1 LLGIIDIKPW
11 CPASKIAKQEGH
23 EASVKFTQEC
33 LEQADVK
40 IVFVVQVTGTIVWRM
55 LQIYSLVFVNLLEH
69 LAKNTI
75 GEKWQVDQGI
85 ERAIK

>member
-1 LLGIIDIKPW
+1 M
-11 CPASKIAKQEGH
+11 
-23 EASVKFTQEC
+23 KFTQEC

-55 LQIYSLVFVNLLEH
+55 LQIYSLVLVDLLEH
-69 LAKNTI
+69 LTKNTI
-75 GEKWQVDQGI
+75 SEKWQVDQGI